1 MNSIVCIKRV
11 PETAEATLKIAPD
24 GKKLEA
30 ENLVFS
36 LNDADNYALEQALL
50 LQEEFDGD
58 VIIIS
63 VGPSETDEIIRMTLA
78 KGATSAIRIT
88 PENIDELDANAVA
101 SLLAEQ
107 IKELDYDV
115 VFTGA
120 FASDDAF
127 SQVGSMLAEKLEIP
141 HITMAVEMNSQEEEE
156 TEITRELE
164 GGLTAKYRMKFP
176 AVITV
181 QTGMNEPRYASILGI
196 KRASQKEIEIIE
208 DADVPESKVV
218 LDKISYPAEGERAE
232 IFSGTP
238 EESAQKLAE
247 KLKEKGL
254 I

>member
-1 MNSIVCIKRV
+1 MNSVVCIKRV

-24 GKKLEA
+24 GKKLEE

-58 VIIIS
+58 VTVIS
-63 VGPSETDEIIRMTLA
+63 VGPPETDEIIRMALA
-78 KGATSAIRIT
+78 KGATNAIRIHHDD
-88 PENIDELDANAVA
+88 ISKLDASAVA

-107 IKELDYDV
+107 IKDLDYDV

-127 SQVGSMLAEKLEIP
+127 SLVGTMLARKLEIP
-141 HITMAVEMNSQEEEE
+141 HITMAIEMKQDDEDEA
-156 TEITRELE
+156 EISRELE
-164 GGLTAKYRMKFP
+164 GGLIAKYRIKFP

-196 KRASQKEIEIIE
+196 KRASQKEV
-208 DADVPESKVV
+208 DVVDDPTIPENKVQ
-218 LDKISYPAEGERAE
+218 LEKISYPPEGKKAE
-232 IFSGTP
+232 ILSGTP
-238 EESAQKLAE
+238 EETSSRLAE
-247 KLKEKGL
+247 ILKQKG
-254 I
+254 II